1 MPQMAN
7 ITVKAANGTT
17 DVVYSQLTPSAGDSV
32 PAKWRAEAVSTIVA
46 HRPRASL
53 LSRDNA
59 KKNGR
64 VLDLRYAYPVQ
75 RTINGDL
82 TLIGIIPL
90 ELRGT
95 IGDSFTQAEIDEAVM
110 QGLNFA
116 GAVLIR
122 DCFKSGYAAT

>member
-32 PAKWRAEAVSTIVA
+32 PAKWRAETVSTIVA
-46 HRPRASL
+46 HRPRVSL

-75 RTINGDL
+75 RTINGDP

>member
-32 PAKWRAEAVSTIVA
+32 PAKWRAETVSTVVA
-46 HRPRASL
+46 YRPRASL

-64 VLDLRYAYPVQ
+64 VLDLRYAYPVV
-75 RTINGDL
+75 RTISGEQH
-82 TLIGIIPL
+82 LIGIIPFDI
-90 ELRGT
+90 RST
-95 IGDSFTQAEIDEAVM
+95 VGDNFTQAEIDEAVM

-116 GAVLIR
+116 GSVLIR

>member
-32 PAKWRAEAVSTIVA
+32 PAKWRAETVSTVVA
-46 HRPRASL
+46 YRPRASL

-64 VLDLRYAYPVQ
+64 VLDLRFAYPVV
-75 RTINGDL
+75 RTINSEQK
-82 TLIGIIPL
+82 LIGIIPF
-90 ELRGT
+90 ELRST
-95 IGDSFTQAEIDEAVM
+95 IGDDFTQAEIDEAVM

-116 GAVLIR
+116 GSVLIR